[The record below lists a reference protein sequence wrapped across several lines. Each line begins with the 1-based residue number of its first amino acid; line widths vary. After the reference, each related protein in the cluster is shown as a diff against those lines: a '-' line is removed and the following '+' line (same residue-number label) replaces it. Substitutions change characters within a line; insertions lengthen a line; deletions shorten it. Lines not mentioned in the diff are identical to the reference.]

1 METNLVNKWNLWY
14 HSEKDN
20 WSISGYK
27 KIYTIENVNEFW
39 QLYNNWNKLGGLT
52 YKHFFLMKND
62 ITPIWED
69 PKNIK
74 GGCWSYKINI
84 NQVNEL
90 WEDLSTYLVTENL
103 SNENNLI
110 TGLSV
115 CLKKNNNCV
124 IKIWNNDSKKTSLS
138 LLNHF
143 ILEKWSTNIIYI
155 AHMTDNSIVI

>member
-20 WSISGYK
+20 WNISGYK

-90 WEDLSTYLVTENL
+90 WEDLSIYLVTENL

>member
-1 METNLVNKWNLWY
+1 MEFKNTWNVWY
-14 HSEKDN
+14 HHTKDN
-20 WSISGYK
+20 WKLSGYR
-27 KIYTIENVNEFW
+27 KIYNISNIKNFW
-39 QLYNNWNKLGGLT
+39 ELYNNWNKLGGLT

-90 WEDLSTYLVTENL
+90 WEDLSIYLVTENL

-115 CLKKNNNCV
+115 CLKKNNHCV
-124 IKIWNNDSKKTSLS
+124 IKIWNNDSKKPSLS
-138 LLNHF
+138 LLNHY